1 MTIYIGTLGNDL
13 INGSL
18 SEDFLLGLAGKDTIF
33 GGKGND
39 VINGDEGNDPT
50 KQNQQDSTIYEGKD
64 DDFLSGDEGNDTLF
78 GEQGNDVILG
88 GEGEDV
94 GFGGDSNDWVNGNEN
109 NDTLHGNRG
118 KDTVIGGEGND
129 LLYGGQNNDFLLG
142 DRGNDTLSGD
152 KGDDIG
158 LAGIGNDLVFGGEG
172 NDFLNG
178 NENDD
183 TIEGGNGNDTLHGG
197 KESDRLFGGEGD
209 DILIGD
215 LGADTV
221 SGGAGNDIFVIG
233 RRNDVSGFRTTGGV
247 NIIDADYFLDFTP
260 DEDVIEL
267 IGNLPFSELNI
278 FAGTGIYANHTLIQD
293 KGTTEYLAI
302 LKGVNP
308 NSISA
313 KDFIP
318 ITVTKE
324 AFPGTLEFSA
334 ANFSVNEDG
343 TPIASITINRTN
355 GDSGIVSVK
364 VLVNGGSAVGGS
376 PPLAAPKDYDNSFIT
391 VTWADGDTTP
401 KTVNIPI
408 FNDTEVEGNETVNL
422 TLSDPTNGAIIG
434 LQNTAVLTI
443 IDNDTFIPNPG
454 VLSFTK
460 ANYSENEGNGGT
472 VNKIVA
478 TIQRDSG
485 SDGTVTVQAQLD
497 TGSTATAD
505 DFTNNLPITV
515 TFLPGETSRNIEIP
529 IIGDGIPEGNDTI
542 NLKLV
547 NPTGGASLGVQQ
559 TATYTIIN
567 DDVVVAPTFDFSS
580 ATYTV
585 TEGNG
590 GSFNTNAVVKINRT
604 GDISGTNSIQI
615 QLANGASPSATGGVD
630 YNNTPITVT
639 FNPGDTF
646 KDVSVPIA
654 GDTDVEQDENI
665 ALTLVN
671 PSVGNVGTTTPNAVL
686 TIINDDLANV
696 SLTATDT
703 KAAETGDTGTYRIS
717 RGTNTIGA
725 LTVNLNID
733 GSSLAKSTDY
743 ILSGGSVTIAGS
755 NLTATIPDG
764 QSFVDIT
771 LTPNDDIHAEADE
784 TLKLNLAAGSYNIDG
799 VNKEGTVAIAAND
812 TVVISL
818 ADDANF
824 VPNYANREGTLRQAM
839 LNAEAF
845 AGTDTITFSGV
856 ATSGTINL
864 TGDLPVITQNL
875 NINGT
880 GAANLNVRRDTGGEY
895 RIFTVASG
903 DVNFDGLTI
912 SNGLLSFAMANGG
925 SGIANF
931 STGTINVNNTTFSNN
946 NTQSGLFD
954 GGAISNLKGGTVNVS
969 NSTFSNNQSN
979 SSGGAIANLNGGT
992 VNVINST
999 FTNNFADLGGI
1010 GGGIFNAKGSTVNVS
1025 KSTFSGNQSKN
1036 NYGGAIDN
1044 EGTLTVTDS
1053 SFSDNKAPAF
1063 GGAISNV
1070 GSLVVTNSDF
1080 TNNKSGLNGGA
1091 ISSSSTL
1098 NITKSTFSAN
1108 KSTVGGALS
1117 IAGTANI
1124 TDSNFSENA
1133 ALVSIGGAVYIDT
1146 KDTVTIDRTT
1156 LANNSANQGG
1166 AIWNQSNG
1174 TVKVTNSTIANN
1186 TANNTGGGVVNNGNL
1201 DISNSTISGNKA
1213 NRIGGGIY
1221 HDSTTNT
1228 FNINQS
1234 TITNNTADFDSNDTG
1249 SLGGDNGGGIFIR
1262 SGTVSVKNTIVAANI
1277 DNSTFGGINPDF
1289 SGNLTSKGY
1298 NLIGNVGTQNFSSNT
1313 TGDLYGDPKNTT
1325 TKNTGA
1331 TEFASAIDPKLAP
1344 LANNGGL
1351 TQTHALQT
1359 GSPAIDAGDP
1369 AFVPPPNTDQRGA
1382 SFDRIQGGRIDIG
1395 AFESKFTPTEI
1406 RGIKWNDLN
1415 GDRIRNIGE
1424 PGLAGWTIY
1433 LDLNNNSKPDSGE
1446 PSTTTDVNGN
1456 YAFTGL
1462 SAGTYTVAEVRQ
1474 RGWRQ
1479 TFPGTFVNG
1488 SGTGGNILVST
1499 NQTIGEYT
1507 QAGTAVSAAINI
1519 PYGAGARPGTESAR
1533 DIIIDQNN
1541 LVFNYNGTFDPFLS
1555 IYDRSNSSWNHRTHP
1570 GWSTVNNVSYGGIA
1584 KYQNFVYAT
1593 DMITS
1598 GPGDTPTGIVRFDLS
1613 NNTSAR
1619 FADTQ
1624 QYIDLTMGL
1633 DGVLYALK
1641 DDSSSSGRTVD
1652 AYDPVTMNLLWT
1664 TTLAN
1669 DARGIAVNENGDIFA
1684 AAWDGNIR
1692 HFDCDGNQLNF
1703 KASGTTNLS
1712 DIDVSF
1718 DGKIIV
1724 GSRFGQVIIT
1734 DESLASQTS
1743 FSVGSDDIFV
1753 SFSTPQMPIAILNPT
1768 HTVTLNT
1775 GQVVTGID
1783 FGAIAT

>member
-1 MTIYIGTLGNDL
+1 MDIYIGTLGNDL
-13 INGSL
+13 INSSL
-18 SEDFLLGLAGKDTIF
+18 SEDFILALAGKDTIF

-64 DDFLSGDEGNDTLF
+64 DDFLSGNEGNDTLF

-94 GFGGDSNDWVNGNEN
+94 GFGGDSNDWINGNEN

-118 KDTVIGGEGND
+118 DDTVIGGEGND
-129 LLYGGQNNDFLLG
+129 LLYGGQNNDLLLG

-152 KGDDIG
+152 KGDDIV

-183 TIEGGNGNDTLHGG
+183 IIEGGNGNDTLHGG
-197 KESDRLFGGEGD
+197 QESDRLFGGEGN

-215 LGADTV
+215 LGADSV

-233 RRNDVSGFRTTGGV
+233 RRNDVPGFRTTGGV
-247 NIIDADYFLDFTP
+247 NIFDADYFLDFTLG
-260 DEDVIEL
+260 EDVIEL
-267 IGNLPFSELNI
+267 VGNLQFSDLNI
-278 FAGTGIYANHTLIQD
+278 FAGTGIYTNHTIIQD
-293 KGTTEYLAI
+293 KETTEYLAI
-302 LKGVNP
+302 VKGVNP

-324 AFPGTLEFSA
+324 VFPGTLEFSA
-334 ANFSVNEDG
+334 ANFSINEDG
-343 TPIASITINRTN
+343 TSAASITINRTN

-364 VLVNGGSAVGGS
+364 VSVNGGNAIGGTA
-376 PPLAAPKDYDNSFIT
+376 PLAAPKDYDNNFIT
-391 VTWADGDTTP
+391 ITWGDGDTTP

-460 ANYSENEGNGGT
+460 ANYSDNEGNGGT

-485 SDGTVTVQAQLD
+485 SDGTVTVQVQLD
-497 TGSTATAD
+497 NGSTATPN

-515 TFLPGETSRNIEIP
+515 TLLPGETSQNVEIP
-529 IIGDGIPEGNDTI
+529 IIGDGISEGNDTI

-547 NPTGGASLGVQQ
+547 NPTDGASLGGQQ

-567 DDVVVAPTFDFSS
+567 DDAVPTFDFGT

-590 GSFNTNAVVKINRT
+590 GSFNTNGILRVNRT
-604 GDISGTNSIQI
+604 GDVSETNSVQI
-615 QLANGASPSATGGVD
+615 QLADGASPSATGGID

-665 ALTLVN
+665 ALSLVN

-686 TIINDDLANV
+686 TIINDDLATV

-703 KAAETGDTGTYRIS
+703 KAAETGDSGTYRIS

-743 ILSGGSVTIAGS
+743 NLSGGSVTIAGS
-755 NLTATIPDG
+755 NLTVTIPDG

-799 VNKEGTVAIAAND
+799 VNKEGTVAIVAND

-824 VPNYANREGTLRQAM
+824 VPNYANLEGTLRQAM

-845 AGTDTITFSGV
+845 AGTDTITFSGA

-864 TGDLPVITQNL
+864 TGGLPDITQNL
-875 NINGT
+875 NIKGT
-880 GAANLNVRRDTGGEY
+880 GAANLNVRRRDTKGEY
-895 RIFTVASG
+895 RIFSVKSG
-903 DVNFDGLTI
+903 DVNFDDLTI
-912 SNGLLSFAMANGG
+912 SDGFLSLPLNGG
-925 SGIANF
+925 SAISNF
-931 STGTINVNNTTFSNN
+931 STGIINVNNTTFSNN
-946 NTQSGLFD
+946 KNLSGFSDSGAIANLNNGTVNVSNSTFTNNESNSR
-954 GGAISNLKGGTVNVS
+954 GGAISNAKGGTVNVS
-969 NSTFSNNQSN
+969 NSTFTNNLAN
-979 SSGGAIANLNGGT
+979 FGGVGGAI
-992 VNVINST
+992 
-999 FTNNFADLGGI
+999 
-1010 GGGIFNAKGSTVNVS
+1010 FNAEGGTVNVS
-1025 KSTFSGNQSKN
+1025 KSIFSGNQANLSQ
-1036 NYGGAIDN
+1036 GGAIN
-1044 EGTLTVTDS
+1044 NLGTLTVTDS
-1053 SFSDNKAPAF
+1053 SFSDNKTYGP
-1063 GGAISNV
+1063 GGAIYNG
-1070 GSLVVTNSDF
+1070 GSLTVANSDF
-1080 TNNKSGLNGGA
+1080 TNNKSDFYAGA
-1091 ISSSSTL
+1091 ISSVGTL
-1098 NITKSTFSAN
+1098 IITKSTFSGN
-1108 KSTVGGALS
+1108 KSSNGGALS
-1117 IAGTANI
+1117 IDGTANI
-1124 TDSNFSENA
+1124 TDSTFSENTA
-1133 ALVSIGGAVYIDT
+1133 QMSVGGAISIGT

-1156 LANNSANQGG
+1156 LINNTANYG
-1166 AIWNQSNG
+1166 AAIENDSIG
-1174 TVKVTNSTIANN
+1174 TVKITNSTIANN
-1186 TANNTGGGVVNNGNL
+1186 TAKYDGGGVRNEGNL
-1201 DISNSTISGNKA
+1201 EISNSTISGNKS
-1213 NRIGGGIY
+1213 NESGGGIY
-1221 HDSTTNT
+1221 NASITSTLS
-1228 FNINQS
+1228 INQS
-1234 TITNNTADFDSNDTG
+1234 TITNNIADFDNNDTG
-1249 SLGGDNGGGIFIR
+1249 DFVSNNGGGIFIQ
-1262 SGTVSVKNTIVAANI
+1262 SGNVTVKNTIVAANI
-1277 DNSTFGGINPDF
+1277 DNSPFGGINPDF
-1289 SGNLTSKGY
+1289 SGNFTSQGY

-1313 TGDLYGDPKNTT
+1313 TGDLYGDPNNTT
-1325 TKNTGA
+1325 TKNIGA
-1331 TEFASAIDPKLAP
+1331 TEFITTIDPKLDP

-1369 AFVPPPNTDQRGA
+1369 AFVAPPNTDQRGA
-1382 SFDRIQGGRIDIG
+1382 GFDRIQGGRIDIG
-1395 AFESKFTPTEI
+1395 AIESKFTPTEI

-1415 GDRIRNIGE
+1415 GDRIRNAGE
-1424 PGLAGWTIY
+1424 LGLAGLTIY
-1433 LDLNNNSKPDSGE
+1433 LDLNNNSKLESGE

-1488 SGTGGNILVST
+1488 SGTGGNILVS
-1499 NQTIGEYT
+1499 NVVSSNSVVREYT
-1507 QAGTAVSAAINI
+1507 QTGTQVNSGIT
-1519 PYGAGARPGTESAR
+1519 PPLSDDRVR
-1533 DIIIDQNN
+1533 DIIVDPNGLIHT
-1541 LVFNYNGTFDPFLS
+1541 YNGTFNPILS
-1555 IYDRSNSSWNHRTHP
+1555 TYNLGTTSWINNNLS
-1570 GWSTVNNVSYGGIA
+1570 GWSTINNVSYGGIA
-1584 KYQNFVYAT
+1584 SYQNFVYVT
-1593 DMITS
+1593 DMATAGAGS
-1598 GPGDTPTGIVRFDLS
+1598 PQGIVRFNIT
-1613 NNTSAR
+1613 NNTAQRFTSASG
-1619 FADTQ
+1619 
-1624 QYIDLTMGL
+1624 YIDLTMGL
-1633 DGVLYALK
+1633 DGVLYALR
-1641 DDSSSSGRTVD
+1641 DDSSASGRTVD
-1652 AYDPVTMNLLWT
+1652 AYDPLTMNLLWT

-1669 DARGIAVNENGDIFA
+1669 DARGIAVNKNGDIFA
-1684 AAWDGNIR
+1684 ADWNGNIR
-1692 HFDCDGNQLNF
+1692 RYDDNGTQLNF
-1703 KASGTTNLS
+1703 RASGTTNLN

-1718 DGKIIV
+1718 DGKLIV

-1734 DESLASQTS
+1734 DESLASQSS
-1743 FSVGSDDIFV
+1743 FSVGSNDVFV
-1753 SFSTPQMPIAILNPT
+1753 SFSTPQTPIAILNST
-1768 HTVTLNT
+1768 HTVNLNT
-1775 GQVVTGID
+1775 SQVVTGID

>member
-1 MTIYIGTLGNDL
+1 MNIYIGTLGNDL

-18 SEDFLLGLAGKDTIF
+18 SEDFLLALAGKDTIF

-50 KQNQQDSTIYEGKD
+50 KQNQQDSTIYEGKN

-88 GEGEDV
+88 GKGEDL
-94 GFGGDSNDWVNGNEN
+94 GFGGDSNDWINGNEN

-118 KDTVIGGEGND
+118 NDTVIGGEGND
-129 LLYGGQNNDFLLG
+129 LLYGGQDNDLVLG
-142 DRGNDTLSGD
+142 DRGNDTLFGD
-152 KGDDIG
+152 KGDDLG
-158 LAGIGNDLVFGGEG
+158 LAGIGNDFVFGGEG

-183 TIEGGNGNDTLHGG
+183 ILEGEEGNDTLHGG

-233 RRNDVSGFRTTGGV
+233 RRNDVLGFQTTGGI
-247 NIIDADYFLDFTP
+247 NINDADYFLEFTP
-260 DEDVIEL
+260 GEDLIEL
-267 IGNLPFSELNI
+267 TGNLQFSDLNI
-278 FAGTGIYANHTLIQD
+278 FAGTGIYANHTIIQD

-313 KDFIP
+313 EDFIP
-318 ITVTKE
+318 ITFIKE
-324 AFPGTLEFSA
+324 AFSGTLEFSA

-355 GDSGIVSVK
+355 GDSGIVSAK
-364 VLVNGGSAVGGS
+364 VLLNGGSAVGGNL
-376 PPLAAPKDYDNSFIT
+376 PLVAPKDYDNSFIT

-408 FNDTEVEGNETVNL
+408 FNDTEVEGNETANL

-443 IDNDTFIPNPG
+443 IDNDAFIPSPG

-460 ANYSENEGNGGT
+460 ANYSDNEGNVET

-478 TIQRDSG
+478 TIQRNNG
-485 SDGTVTVQAQLD
+485 SDGTVTVQVQLD
-497 TGSTATAD
+497 TGSTATPN

-515 TFLPGETSRNIEIP
+515 TFLPGETSRNVEIP

-547 NPTGGASLGVQQ
+547 NPTDGASLGGQQ

-567 DDVVVAPTFDFSS
+567 DDNDADAPTFDFST
-580 ATYTV
+580 ATYTIA
-585 TEGNG
+585 EGNG
-590 GSFNTNAVVKINRT
+590 GSFNTNAIVRVNRT
-604 GDISGTNSIQI
+604 GNISETNSVQI

-630 YNNTPITVT
+630 FNNTPITVT

-671 PSVGNVGTTTPNAVL
+671 PSVGNVGNTTANAVL
-686 TIINDDLANV
+686 TIINDDLATV
-696 SLTATDT
+696 SFTATDT
-703 KAAETGDTGTYRIS
+703 NAAETGDTGTYRIS
-717 RGTNTIGA
+717 RGTSTIGA
-725 LTVNLNID
+725 LIVNLNID

-743 ILSGGSVTIAGS
+743 ILSGGSVVIAGS
-755 NLTATIPDG
+755 NLTVTIPDG

-784 TLKLNLAAGSYNIDG
+784 TLKLNLAAGSYNIDA

-812 TVVISL
+812 TVVITL
-818 ADDANF
+818 ADDASIT
-824 VPNYANREGTLRQAM
+824 PNYANREGTLRQAM

-845 AGTDTITFSGV
+845 DGTDTITFSDA

-864 TGDLPVITQNL
+864 TGALPNITQNL

-880 GAANLNVRRDTGGEY
+880 GAANLTVRRDTGGEY
-895 RIFTVASG
+895 RIFSVKSG
-903 DVNFDGLTI
+903 DLSIDDLTI
-912 SNGLLSFAMANGG
+912 SDGLLTGETSFEALG

-931 STGTINVNNTTFSNN
+931 GNGTIDVNNTTFSNN
-946 NTQSGLFD
+946 Q
-954 GGAISNLKGGTVNVS
+954 SNLGGGGFANLNSGTVNI
-969 NSTFSNNQSN
+969 NN
-979 SSGGAIANLNGGT
+979 SSLTNNLVDTGVGGGILNYGT
-992 VNVINST
+992 VNIN
-999 FTNNFADLGGI
+999 
-1010 GGGIFNAKGSTVNVS
+1010 
-1025 KSTFSGNQSKN
+1025 KSTFSGNQSKQ
-1036 NYGGAIDN
+1036 YSGGAIWN
-1044 EGTLTVTDS
+1044 AGTVTVTDS
-1053 SFSDNKAPAF
+1053 NFFDNKAAV
-1063 GGAISNV
+1063 GGGSILNNHSLTISSSNF
-1070 GSLVVTNSDF
+1070 TNS
-1080 TNNKSGLNGGA
+1080 KSGLRGGA
-1091 ISSSSTL
+1091 ISSGGTL
-1098 NITKSTFSAN
+1098 NITKSTFSGN
-1108 KSTVGGALS
+1108 NSFLGGALS
-1117 IAGTANI
+1117 ISGTINI
-1124 TDSNFSENA
+1124 TDSSFLENA
-1133 ALVSIGGAVYIDT
+1133 AGDLGGAFLISGSGFNSN
-1146 KDTVTIDRTT
+1146 VTIDRTT

-1166 AIWNQSNG
+1166 AIWNQTNG

-1186 TANNTGGGVVNNGNL
+1186 SAKNAGGGVMNIGNL
-1201 DISNSTISGNKA
+1201 DISNSTISGNKS

-1221 HDSTTNT
+1221 HSSTTNT
-1228 FNINQS
+1228 LNINQS
-1234 TITNNTADFDSNDTG
+1234 TITNNTADFDSNDTDT
-1249 SLGGDNGGGIFIR
+1249 LGGDDGGGIYIGN
-1262 SGTVSVKNTIVAANI
+1262 GTVNVKNTIVAANI
-1277 DNSTFGGINPDF
+1277 DNSPFGGINPDF

-1313 TGDLYGDPKNTT
+1313 TGDLYSDPNNTT
-1325 TKNTGA
+1325 NKNAGA
-1331 TEFASAIDPKLAP
+1331 TEFVTAIDPKLDP
-1344 LANNGGL
+1344 LGNNGGL

-1359 GSPAIDAGDP
+1359 GSLAINAGDP
-1369 AFVPPPNTDQRGA
+1369 TFAPPPDTDQRGA
-1382 SFDRIQGGRIDIG
+1382 GFDRIIGGRIDIG

-1415 GDRIRNIGE
+1415 GDRINAGE

-1433 LDLNNNSKPDSGE
+1433 LDLNNNSKLDSGE

-1456 YAFTGL
+1456 YTFTGL
-1462 SAGTYTVAEVRQ
+1462 SAGTYTVAEVQQ

-1479 TFPGTFVNG
+1479 TFPGTFING

-1499 NQTIGEYT
+1499 NETIREYT
-1507 QAGTAVSAAINI
+1507 QAGIAVSAAINI

-1541 LVFNYNGTFDPFLS
+1541 LIFNYNGTFDPFLS
-1555 IYDRSNSSWNHRTHP
+1555 IYDRSNSTWNDRTHP

-1584 KYQNFVYAT
+1584 KYQNFAYAT
-1593 DMITS
+1593 DMITF
-1598 GPGDTPTGIVRFDLS
+1598 GVDDTPTGIVRFDLS

-1619 FADTQ
+1619 FADTR

-1633 DGVLYALK
+1633 DGILYALR
-1641 DDSSSSGRTVD
+1641 DDSSSSGRTVE
-1652 AYDPVTMNLLWT
+1652 AFDPVTMNLLWRT
-1664 TTLAN
+1664 ILAN
-1669 DARGIAVNENGDIFA
+1669 DARGIAVNKNGDIFA
-1684 AAWDGNIR
+1684 ADWNGNIR
-1692 HFDCDGNQLNF
+1692 RYDDNGTQLNF
-1703 KASGTTNLS
+1703 RASGTTNLN

-1718 DGKIIV
+1718 DGKLIV
-1724 GSRFGQVIIT
+1724 GSSSGQVIIT

-1743 FSVGSDDIFV
+1743 FSVGSDDVFV
-1753 SFSTPQMPIAILNPT
+1753 SFSTPQTPIAILNST
-1768 HTVTLNT
+1768 HTVNLNT

>member
-50 KQNQQDSTIYEGKD
+50 KQNQPDSTKYEGKD
-64 DDFLSGDEGNDTLF
+64 DDFLSGEEGNDTLF

-94 GFGGDSNDWVNGNEN
+94 GFGGDSNDWINGNEN

-118 KDTVIGGEGND
+118 KDTVIGGDGND
-129 LLYGGQNNDFLLG
+129 LLYGGQDNDFLLG
-142 DRGNDTLSGD
+142 DRGNETLSGD

-233 RRNDVSGFRTTGGV
+233 RRNDVPGFQTTGGI
-247 NIIDADYFLDFTP
+247 NISDADYFLDFTP
-260 DEDVIEL
+260 GEDIIEL
-267 IGNLPFSELNI
+267 IGNLQFSELNI
-278 FAGTGIYANHTLIQD
+278 FAGTGIYANHTIIQD

-302 LKGVNP
+302 IKGVNP
-308 NSISA
+308 NSIIA
-313 KDFIP
+313 KELIP
-318 ITVTKE
+318 ITVNKE
-324 AFPGTLEFSA
+324 VFPGTLEFSA

-343 TPIASITINRTN
+343 TPIASITLNRTN

-364 VLVNGGSAVGGS
+364 VLVNGGTAIGGAA
-376 PPLAAPKDYDNSFIT
+376 PLAAPKDYDNSFIT

-422 TLSDPTNGAIIG
+422 TLSDPTNGATIG

-443 IDNDTFIPNPG
+443 IDNDTLITNPG
-454 VLSFTK
+454 ILSFTK

-485 SDGTVTVQAQLD
+485 SDGTVTVQVQLD

-505 DFTNNLPITV
+505 DFINNLPITV
-515 TFLPGETSRNIEIP
+515 TLLPGETSRNVELP

-547 NPTGGASLGVQQ
+547 NPTGGASLGGQQ
-559 TATYTIIN
+559 TAIYTIIN
-567 DDVVVAPTFDFSS
+567 DDAAPTFDFSI

-590 GSFNTNAVVKINRT
+590 GSFNTNGIVRVNRT

-639 FNPGDTF
+639 FNPGDIF

-671 PSVGNVGTTTPNAVL
+671 PSAGNVGTTTPKAVL
-686 TIINDDLANV
+686 TIINDDLATV

-743 ILSGGSVTIAGS
+743 ILSGGSVVIAGS
-755 NLTATIPDG
+755 NLTVTIPDG

-771 LTPNDDIHAEADE
+771 LTPKDDIHAEADE

-812 TVVISL
+812 TVIISL
-818 ADDANF
+818 ADDASIN
-824 VPNYANREGTLRQAM
+824 PNYANLEGTLRQAM

-845 AGTDTITFSGV
+845 AGTDTINFSGA

-864 TGDLPVITQNL
+864 TGVLPFISQNL
-875 NINGT
+875 KINGT
-880 GAANLNVRRDTGGEY
+880 GAGNLNVRRDTGGEY
-895 RIFTVASG
+895 RIFSVING
-903 DVNFDGLTI
+903 DFTIDGLTI
-912 SNGLLSFAMANGG
+912 SNGYTG
-925 SGIANF
+925 SGSLYYNSLGGGGILNF
-931 STGTINVNNTTFSNN
+931 GTGTINVNNTTFSNN
-946 NTQSGLFD
+946 QSD
-954 GGAISNLKGGTVNVS
+954 YHGGAITNFNGGTVNVS
-969 NSTFSNNQSN
+969 NSTFTNNLADFGGF
-979 SSGGAIANLNGGT
+979 GGAIFNWKGG
-992 VNVINST
+992 
-999 FTNNFADLGGI
+999 
-1010 GGGIFNAKGSTVNVS
+1010 KVNVS

-1036 NYGGAIDN
+1036 LAGGAIASLGI
-1044 EGTLTVTDS
+1044 GTLTVTDS
-1053 SFSDNKAPAF
+1053 SFSDNKAFGP
-1063 GGAISNV
+1063 GGAIYTE
-1070 GSLVVTNSDF
+1070 GSLTVANSDF
-1080 TNNKSGLNGGA
+1080 TNNKSDFTGGA
-1091 ISSSSTL
+1091 IASQDTL
-1098 NITKSTFSAN
+1098 IITKSTFSGN
-1108 KSTVGGALS
+1108 KSRNGGALS
-1117 IAGTANI
+1117 IDGTAKI
-1124 TDSNFSENA
+1124 TDSTFSENT
-1133 ALVSIGGAVYIDT
+1133 VEMSVGGAISIT
-1146 KDTVTIDRTT
+1146 SKDTVTIDRTT
-1156 LANNSANQGG
+1156 LTNNSANSGG
-1166 AIWNQSNG
+1166 AIWNNSIG
-1174 TVKVTNSTIANN
+1174 TVKITNSTIANN
-1186 TANNTGGGVVNNGNL
+1186 TAKYNGGGVSNEGNIE
-1201 DISNSTISGNKA
+1201 ISNSTISGNKS
-1213 NRIGGGIY
+1213 NESGGGIY
-1221 HDSTTNT
+1221 HEGTTNT
-1228 FNINQS
+1228 FNINRS
-1234 TITNNTADFDSNDTG
+1234 TITNNTADFDNNDTG
-1249 SLGGDNGGGIFIR
+1249 GFVSNNGGGIFIQ
-1262 SGTVSVKNTIVAANI
+1262 SGTVTVKNTIVAANI
-1277 DNSTFGGINPDF
+1277 DNSPFGGINPDF
-1289 SGNLTSKGY
+1289 SGNLTSQGY

-1313 TGDLYGDPKNTT
+1313 TGDLYGDPNNTT
-1325 TKNTGA
+1325 SKNASA
-1331 TEFASAIDPKLAP
+1331 TEFASAIDPKLNP

-1359 GSPAIDAGDP
+1359 GSLAINAGDP

-1382 SFDRIQGGRIDIG
+1382 SFDRIVGGRIDIG
-1395 AFESKFTPTEI
+1395 AFESKFTPAEI

-1415 GDRIRNIGE
+1415 GDRIRNAGE

-1433 LDLNNNSKPDSGE
+1433 LDLNNNSKLDSGE

-1519 PYGAGARPGTESAR
+1519 PYGAASRPLGEDAR

-1541 LVFNYNGTFDPFLS
+1541 LIFNYNGTFDPFLS
-1555 IYDRSNSSWNHRTHP
+1555 IYDQSNGTWNHRTHP
-1570 GWSTVNNVSYGGIA
+1570 GWSTVNNASYGGIA

-1593 DMITS
+1593 DMITFDVD
-1598 GPGDTPTGIVRFDLS
+1598 DTPTGIVRFDLS

-1633 DGVLYALK
+1633 DGVLYALR
-1641 DDSSSSGRTVD
+1641 DDSSLSGRTVD
-1652 AYDPVTMNLLWT
+1652 GYDPLTMNLLWT

-1669 DARGIAVNENGDIFA
+1669 DARGIAVNKNGDIFA
-1684 AAWDGNIR
+1684 ADWDGNIR
-1692 HFDCDGNQLNF
+1692 RYDDNGTQLNF
-1703 KASGTTNLS
+1703 RASGTTNLN

-1718 DGKIIV
+1718 DGKLIV

-1743 FSVGSDDIFV
+1743 FSVGSDDVFV
-1753 SFSTPQMPIAILNPT
+1753 SFTTPQTPIAILNPT

-1775 GQVVTGID
+1775 SQVVTGID
-1783 FGAIAT
+1783 FGALAT

>member
-1 MTIYIGTLGNDL
+1 MAIYIGTLDNDL

-18 SEDFLLGLAGKDTIF
+18 SENFILALAGKDTIF
-33 GGKGND
+33 GGNKND

-50 KQNQQDSTIYEGKD
+50 KQNQQDSTIYDGKD
-64 DDFLSGDEGNDTLF
+64 DDFLSGEEGNDTLF
-78 GEQGNDVILG
+78 GEQGNDLILG
-88 GEGEDV
+88 RKGEDV
-94 GFGGDSNDWVNGNEN
+94 GFGGNSNDWINGNEN
-109 NDTLHGNRG
+109 NDSLHGNRG
-118 KDTVIGGEGND
+118 DDTVIGGEGND

-183 TIEGGNGNDTLHGG
+183 TIEGSNGNDTLHGG
-197 KESDRLFGGEGD
+197 QESDRLFGGEGD

-221 SGGAGNDIFVIG
+221 NGGAGNDIFVIG
-233 RRNDVSGFRTTGGV
+233 RRNDVPGFLTTGGV
-247 NIIDADYFLDFTP
+247 NIIDADYFPDFTLG
-260 DEDVIEL
+260 EDIIEL
-267 IGNLPFSELNI
+267 VGDLQFSNLNI
-278 FAGTGIYANHTLIQD
+278 FAGTGIYANYSIIQD
-293 KGTTEYLAI
+293 KETNEYLAI
-302 LKGVNP
+302 FKGVDP

-324 AFPGTLEFSA
+324 AFSSTLEFSA

-343 TPIASITINRTN
+343 TSSASITINRTN
-355 GDSGIVSVK
+355 GDSGIVSAK
-364 VLVNGGSAVGGS
+364 VLLNGGTAIGGAA
-376 PPLAAPKDYDNSFIT
+376 PLAAPKDYDNSFIT

-401 KTVNIPI
+401 KIVNIPI
-408 FNDTEVEGNETVNL
+408 FNDIEIEGEETVNL

-460 ANYSENEGNGGT
+460 ANYSDNEGNGET

-485 SDGTVTVQAQLD
+485 NDGTVTVQVQLD
-497 TGSTATAD
+497 TGSTATPN

-515 TFLPGETSRNIEIP
+515 TFLPGETSRNVEIP

-547 NPTGGASLGVQQ
+547 NPTDGASLGGQQ

-567 DDVVVAPTFDFSS
+567 DDADVPTFDFST

-590 GSFNTNAVVKINRT
+590 GSFNTNGVVKINRT
-604 GDISGTNSIQI
+604 GDISGTNSVQI
-615 QLANGASPSATGGVD
+615 QLANAASPSATGGVD
-630 YNNTPITVT
+630 FNNTPITVT

-665 ALTLVN
+665 TLSLVN
-671 PSVGNVGTTTPNAVL
+671 PSAGKVGNITSNAVL
-686 TIINDDLANV
+686 TIINDDLATV

-703 KAAETGDTGTYRIS
+703 KAAETGDPGTYRIS

-725 LTVNLNID
+725 LTVNLNIN

-743 ILSGGSVTIAGS
+743 ILSGGSVTIADS
-755 NLTATIPDG
+755 NLTVTIPDG
-764 QSFVDIT
+764 QSFVDII

-784 TLKLNLAAGSYNIDG
+784 TLKLNLAAGSYNIDA

-818 ADDANF
+818 VDDANF
-824 VPNYANREGTLRQAM
+824 VPNYANLEGTLRQAM

-845 AGTDTITFSGV
+845 AGTDTITFSGA
-856 ATSGTINL
+856 ATLGTINL
-864 TGDLPVITQNL
+864 TGYLPNITQNL
-875 NINGT
+875 NIKGT
-880 GAANLNVRRDTGGEY
+880 GAANLTVRRDTGGQY
-895 RIFTVASG
+895 QIFTVKSG
-903 DVNFDGLTI
+903 DVTIDDLTI
-912 SNGLLSFAMANGG
+912 SDGFLSFPSNSG
-925 SGIANF
+925 SAIANF
-931 STGTINVNNTTFSNN
+931 STGTININNTIFFNN
-946 NTQSGLFD
+946 
-954 GGAISNLKGGTVNVS
+954 
-969 NSTFSNNQSN
+969 NNQSGFAD
-979 SSGGAIANLNGGT
+979 GGAIANLNSGTVNVSKSTFTNNQSNSRGGAISNVKGGT

-999 FTNNFADLGGI
+999 FTDNLADFGGI
-1010 GGGIFNAKGSTVNVS
+1010 GGAIFNMEGGTVNVS

-1036 NYGGAIDN
+1036 NFGGAIVND
-1044 EGTLTVTDS
+1044 GTLTVIDS
-1053 SFSDNKAPAF
+1053 SFSDNKAYGL
-1063 GGAISNV
+1063 GGAIYNG
-1070 GSLVVTNSDF
+1070 GSLTVANSDF
-1080 TNNKSGLNGGA
+1080 TNNESDVSGGGA
-1091 ISSSSTL
+1091 ISSMGTL
-1098 NITKSTFSAN
+1098 IITKSTFSGN
-1108 KSTVGGALS
+1108 KSTNSGALS
-1117 IAGTANI
+1117 IAGTASI
-1124 TDSNFSENA
+1124 TDSTFSENIA
-1133 ALVSIGGAVYIDT
+1133 QTSVGGAIAIT
-1146 KDTVTIDRTT
+1146 SKDTVTIDRTT
-1156 LANNSANQGG
+1156 LINNTANYGG
-1166 AIWNQSNG
+1166 AIENNSIG
-1174 TVKVTNSTIANN
+1174 TVKITNSTIANN
-1186 TANNTGGGVVNNGNL
+1186 TAKYDGGGVSNEGNL
-1201 DISNSTISGNKA
+1201 EISNSTISGNKA
-1213 NRIGGGIY
+1213 NQSGGGIY
-1221 HDSTTNT
+1221 NASTTSNL
-1228 FNINQS
+1228 NINQS
-1234 TITNNTADFDSNDTG
+1234 TITNNTADFDNNDTG
-1249 SLGGDNGGGIFIR
+1249 EFVSDNGGGIFIQ
-1262 SGTVSVKNTIVAANI
+1262 SGTVTVKNTIVAANI
-1277 DNSTFGGINPDF
+1277 DNSPFGGINPDF
-1289 SGNLTSKGY
+1289 SGNLTSQGY

-1313 TGDLYGDPKNTT
+1313 TGDLYGDPNNTT
-1325 TKNTGA
+1325 NKNIGA
-1331 TEFASAIDPKLAP
+1331 TEFITTIDPKLDP
-1344 LANNGGL
+1344 LGNNGGL

-1359 GSPAIDAGDP
+1359 GSLAINAGDP
-1369 AFVPPPNTDQRGA
+1369 AFAPPPDTDQRGA
-1382 SFDRIQGGRIDIG
+1382 GFDRIQGSRIDIG

-1415 GDRIRNIGE
+1415 GDRINAGE

-1433 LDLNNNSKPDSGE
+1433 LDLNNNSKLDSGE

-1456 YAFTGL
+1456 YAFTDL
-1462 SAGTYTVAEVRQ
+1462 SAGTYTVAEVQQ

-1499 NQTIGEYT
+1499 NETIGEYT

-1541 LVFNYNGTFDPFLS
+1541 LIFNYNGTFDPFLS
-1555 IYDRSNSSWNHRTHP
+1555 IYDRSNGTWNDRTHP

-1584 KYQNFVYAT
+1584 KYQNFAYAT
-1593 DMITS
+1593 DMITF
-1598 GPGDTPTGIVRFDLS
+1598 GTGDTPTGIVRFDLS

-1624 QYIDLTMGL
+1624 EYIDLTMGL
-1633 DGVLYALK
+1633 DGILYALRN
-1641 DDSSSSGRTVD
+1641 DSSSSGRTVD

-1692 HFDCDGNQLNF
+1692 HFDYDGNQLNF
-1703 KASGTTNLS
+1703 RASGTTNLN

-1718 DGKIIV
+1718 DGKLIV

-1743 FSVGSDDIFV
+1743 FSVGSDDVFV
-1753 SFSTPQMPIAILNPT
+1753 SFSTPQTPIAILNST
-1768 HTVTLNT
+1768 HTVNLST
-1775 GQVVTGID
+1775 GQVFTGID